1 MAMASYQY
9 CPPKI
14 TRQAYAQAQR
24 NAGLPFVAA
33 WLTDT
38 TAVTPA
44 CVTGPA
50 QPTDPGVA
58 AAVRHSLGQWP

>member
-1 MAMASYQY
+1 MANYQF

-14 TRQAYAQAQR
+14 TRQALARAQQ
-24 NAGLPFVAA
+24 NAGLSHTAA

-38 TAVTPA
+38 TVITPA

-58 AAVRHSLGQWP
+58 AAVRHSQGLWP